1 MRFLETIWG
10 RGETGMWGKDSKEK
24 EHHKKEQE
32 DSKKLK
38 LSANDLDEE
47 KNENTEVVDPQ
58 PRINTENL

>member
-1 MRFLETIWG
+1 
-10 RGETGMWGKDSKEK
+10 MWGKDSKEK
-24 EHHKKEQE
+24 ELHKKEHE
-32 DSKKLK
+32 ESKKLK